1 VLLPGD
7 SVIRILVVADI
18 RLYRDGLVEILSREQ
33 ELLVV
38 GTADCAAGA
47 LAQTADLS
55 PDIILVDQA
64 MPESVPTVRA
74 LLALCPSVKIIS
86 LAVRENEREVIA
98 CAEAGV
104 SGYVPREAS
113 LDDLL
118 AVVDSVGRGELLCS
132 PQVAASLLRRV
143 AWRATGGSES
153 ESGNPLTGRELE
165 IVRLIE
171 QGLSNKEIAGRLG
184 IEVATVKNHVHNLLE
199 KLRVH
204 RRGEAASYLRGRE
217 PVRRASR
224 GVHS

>member
-1 VLLPGD
+1 M
-7 SVIRILVVADI
+7 IRILVVADI

-47 LAQTADLS
+47 LAQAADLS
-55 PDIILVDQA
+55 PDVILVDQA

-74 LLALCPSVKIIS
+74 LLAHRPSVKIIS

-143 AWRATGGSES
+143 AWRATGGAEV
-153 ESGNPLTGRELE
+153 EPANPLTVRELE

-171 QGLSNKEIAGRLG
+171 QGLSNKEIAVRLG

-199 KLRVH
+199 KLRL
-204 RRGEAASYLRGRE
+204 RRRAEAAAYLRGRE
-217 PVRRASR
+217 PLRQVSR